1 MIDPS
6 QEISENTVEKLY
18 EELSAFSK
26 GYDEFEA
33 IINVAGLH
41 YPPNTKNFL
50 RKLKREQKLEE
61 VPIHPLSIASPDVF
75 TQYARI

>member
-6 QEISENTVEKLY
+6 QEISENTVENLY
-18 EELSAFSK
+18 EELSTFTK

-41 YPPNTKNFL
+41 YPPNTKSFL
-50 RKLKREQKLEE
+50 RKLKREQ
-61 VPIHPLSIASPDVF
+61 
-75 TQYARI
+75 